1 MVWTLNDSIII
12 IENFVYDGKGFGVFI
27 HVGKFANHNDVTALG
42 G

>member
-27 HVGKFANHNDVTALG
+27 HVGEFFYKDVFIPLDQ
-42 G
+42 